1 MSDPTY
7 MEGFDPF
14 ATEQEQLFLNTIRE
28 HGTQTAAAKVLG
40 KHNTSINR
48 AMVRLRKRAA
58 QRGFSPS
65 HGMDNP
71 SPEGTLRKRTSTLY
85 KHDPETGLRTKALQ
99 WEINVPEQEARAEA
113 WRAFAEEL
121 AGTVQPAPAVDPPK
135 TNLSGDLT
143 TVYPMGDP
151 HIGMYAW
158 ADEAGDDFDTEIA
171 AGQLRGAMQRLVAS
185 GPDSETGV
193 IVNLGDFF
201 HADNAEN
208 RTMRSGNV
216 LDVDT
221 RWQRVMR
228 LGAHLMVEL
237 VETALGKHE
246 RVVVRNAI
254 GNHDDHSSLMLSLI
268 MEAFFRDNER
278 VTIDTSPAMFWYYR
292 PANSKVLIGVTH
304 GDKTKLSDLPL
315 IMAADR
321 AEDWGQ
327 TQHRYWLTGHI
338 HNRKVEEHGGVI
350 CESFRTLAARDAYAS
365 GRGYRSGRDMHA
377 IVFGEFGEIERHRVD
392 IAALRQ

>member
-1 MSDPTY
+1 MSDQQY

-14 ATEQEQLFLNTIRE
+14 ASAQEQVYLTAIRE
-28 HGTQTAAAKVLG
+28 HGSHRAAAKVLDRDRSTIG
-40 KHNTSINR
+40 S
-48 AMVRLRKRAA
+48 AMRRLRKRAA
-58 QRGFSPS
+58 KRGFSPE

-99 WEINVPEQEARAEA
+99 WEINVPEQEARTEA
-113 WRAFAEEL
+113 WRAFAAEL
-121 AGTVQPAPAVDPPK
+121 TDGLQPVLVIP
-135 TNLSGDLT
+135 LSDRDFSPGLT

-158 ADEAGDDFDTEIA
+158 AEEAGDDFDIEIA
-171 AGQLRGAMQRLVAS
+171 TGQLQRAMARLVSS

-228 LGAHLMVEL
+228 LGAHLMIDL
-237 VETALGKHE
+237 VQMALRKHK

-268 MEAFFRDNER
+268 MEAYFKDNVR
-278 VTIDTSPAMFWYYR
+278 VHVDTSPAMFWYYR
-292 PANSKVLIGVTH
+292 PPNSKVLIGVTH

-321 AEDWGQ
+321 SEEWGQ
-327 TQHRYWLTGHI
+327 TEHRYWYTGHI
-338 HNRKVEEHGGVI
+338 HNRTVEEHGGVI

-377 IVFGEFGEIERHRVD
+377 VTLDAVFGEVERHRVD
-392 IAALRQ
+392 ITVVG